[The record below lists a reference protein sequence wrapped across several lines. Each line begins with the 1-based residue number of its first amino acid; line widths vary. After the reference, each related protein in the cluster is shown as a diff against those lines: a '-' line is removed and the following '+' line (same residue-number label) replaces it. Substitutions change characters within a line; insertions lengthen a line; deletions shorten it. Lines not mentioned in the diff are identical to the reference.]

1 MSLDHRFA
9 TRIYW
14 DKYIDSIINSIKE
27 DKDTI
32 IDMLIYGCTT
42 KADITMH
49 LNIEKSPTYE
59 INVEKIAKDSPF
71 GEDDDE

>member
-1 MSLDHRFA
+1 
-9 TRIYW
+9 
-14 DKYIDSIINSIKE
+14 
-27 DKDTI
+27 
-32 IDMLIYGCTT
+32 MLIYGCTT